1 MFKRLFS
8 QQQTEAP
15 SEISPAALQQHL
27 TQGEQLYILDVRS
40 AEEYAVDGH
49 IAGAHLIPLPELSQ
63 RSVELPHDQTI
74 ICVCRSGNRSGV
86 ACSQLASR
94 GFAPVVNMAGGMLAW
109 NRAGLPAK
117 QGQEAKQ

>member
-8 QQQTEAP
+8 RQQTEAP
-15 SEISPAALQQHL
+15 GEITPAALQQRL
-27 TQGEQLYILDVRS
+27 KAGEQLYLLDVRS
-40 AEEYAVDGH
+40 AEEYAGDGH
-49 IAGAHLIPLPELSQ
+49 IAGSHLIPLHELSK

-74 ICVCRSGNRSGV
+74 VCVCRSGNRSGV

-94 GFAPVVNMAGGMLAW
+94 GFSPVLNMVGGMLAW

-117 QGQEAKQ
+117 RGQEAKQ